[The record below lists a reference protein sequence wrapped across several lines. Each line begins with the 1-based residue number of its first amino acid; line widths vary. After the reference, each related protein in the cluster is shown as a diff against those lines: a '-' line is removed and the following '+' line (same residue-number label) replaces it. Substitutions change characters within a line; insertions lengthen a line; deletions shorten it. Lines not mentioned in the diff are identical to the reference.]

1 MNTNGQI
8 AALIAPQAVAVIG
21 ASDDPTRIGGRPIAA
36 MLKAGYKGQILPV
49 NPKRDTV
56 QGLPC
61 YPDVASLPVVPDAA
75 LIAVPAGAV
84 PGALADLGTKGCR
97 AATLFSAGF
106 AETGEGGEAAQ
117 RDLVELARKFGMR
130 LLGPNTLGVYN
141 ADIGYYGTFSS
152 SLDLGFPRSG
162 NIGIASQSGAFGA
175 HLSALARQQGLGSS
189 VLITTGNE
197 ADITVS
203 EAIAWMVQSDTVGVI
218 CAYME
223 AINDAGALLAALD
236 AAQAAG
242 KPVVLLKSGRSAV
255 GARAA
260 ASHTAS
266 LTGDAIVAD
275 AVLAQHGAILVQD
288 SETMMDI
295 AYVASK
301 GVFATNHSLGVVT
314 VSGGAGIVASDEA
327 ERLGLPMPAM
337 PEAAQTRLKQV
348 LPYASPVNPLD
359 CTAQALNDPSLFERF
374 TSVALEEG
382 GYGAAM
388 CFLTYVAGSKAMA
401 DVILEAMMPLRKA
414 HPDKIIAICALGEPD
429 VLARYDEAGIVVFSD
444 PCRAVRALDAVLR
457 YGAER
462 QAVAAPPKPNFEP
475 VALPDRSP
483 DEAQAKELLSQAGIA
498 AAPEYAV
505 QAAGEAV
512 QAAEKLG
519 YPVVMKILSP
529 DIMHK
534 SDIGAVKLNVAGAD
548 AVQTAFSEIMKAV
561 KDHSPEAELN
571 GILVAKQLSGGVECL
586 MGVNRDPTFG
596 PVAVFGLGGI
606 FVELLND
613 VAVRPCPF
621 GPDEAREMILSIR
634 GAAILKGL
642 RGQPPVD
649 IEALAGMLS
658 RLSVFAAGAGERLVS
673 VDLNPV
679 LALPKGQGAFVL
691 DAVVELEPS
700 A

>member
-75 LIAVPAGAV
+75 LIAVPAGVV

-117 RDLVELARKFGMR
+117 RELVELARNFGMR

-152 SLDLGFPRSG
+152 SLDLGFPRPG

-203 EAIAWMVQSDTVGVI
+203 EAIAWMVQSDTVDVI

-266 LTGDAIVAD
+266 LTGDAVVAD
-275 AVLAQHGAILVQD
+275 AVLTQHGAILVQN

-301 GVFATNHSLGVVT
+301 GVFPANHSLGVVT

-401 DVILEAMMPLRKA
+401 DVILEAMVPLRKA
-414 HPDKIIAICALGEPD
+414 HPDKIIALSALGEPD
-429 VLARYDEAGIVVFSD
+429 VLARYDDAGILVFND
-444 PCRAVRALDAVLR
+444 PCRAVRALDAILR

-462 QAVAAPPKPNFEP
+462 QAAAVPAKPDCEP
-475 VALPDRSP
+475 VALPDHSP
-483 DEAQAKELLSQAGIA
+483 DEAQAKELLHLAGIA

-505 QAAGEAV
+505 QEADEAV
-512 QAAEKLG
+512 QAAATLG

-534 SDIGAVKLNVAGAD
+534 SDIGAVKLNVADAD
-548 AVQTAFSEIMKAV
+548 AVQTAYSEIMKAA
-561 KDHSPEAELN
+561 KDHSPEAELS

-586 MGVNRDPTFG
+586 MGINRDPTFG

-621 GPDEAREMILSIR
+621 EPDEAREMILSIR

-649 IEALAGMLS
+649 IDALARMLS

-679 LALPKGQGAFVL
+679 LALPEGQGAFAL
-691 DAVVELEPS
+691 DAVVELEPP